1 MHLKIDGIEVDV
13 APGTMVKDAAKK
25 AGIKIPGL
33 CDHPE
38 LEPYGGCRLC
48 LVEIDGM
55 RGNPSSCT
63 LPASEGMVV
72 RTSTQALSGL
82 RRAILEMLLSEHP
95 CICINCERAGRCDE
109 IRMSLR
115 KVPQTMGC
123 RYCPRDKR
131 CELQETIELVGLEKA
146 SLPRLGEAKEV
157 VRSPF
162 FDRDPNLCILCGRCV
177 RACES
182 RGNGAISFV
191 FRGFDAGI
199 GTAFGAPLED
209 SGCRFCG
216 ACVDVCPT
224 GALVERGN
232 RWAGPAEA
240 VVESTCPYCGAGCK
254 IGLEVSKSRV
264 IRVQPAGS
272 KLCARGRFG
281 AEFVHH
287 LDRLNEPLVLRNGR
301 FVEVDFDEALK
312 EAALRL
318 EKHKGQEFALIAS
331 GCCTNESLR
340 IMARFAS
347 EVMKSDNLYAAD
359 VEEGP
364 GMPGDI
370 GAYSAVLVMGDIADV
385 SPAHE
390 LALRTGKGLSLAV
403 VSSIRSKLSDKASIW
418 IRPEPGHEP
427 MALSAISMAL
437 DGKGIEDLGLEKHG
451 IDPALVLKAA
461 SLLSGKG
468 PLIILRPGPSADAL
482 EAADDLAIASG
493 GRLAVLRTR
502 CNSQGAIDLGYKPF
516 RDEALVGLKAAYII
530 GDNPLRARPDLRE
543 VLSGLDLLI
552 VQDLF
557 LTETAEIADVVLPAA
572 SFAEVEG
579 TYTGS
584 SGKTLPVRKAIPATG
599 RPDWQIVSDLAKK
612 MGAGNLEDR
621 SSHGLMPS
629 LHAGQK
635 AKPQA
640 KESAEIEDGYPFLLI
655 EGTCLYDFGCG
666 TRTSRVSDMRYLAGA
681 RQREVEISKQDAEAL
696 GIKGG
701 QRLVVESSKGSLEAA
716 ARISR
721 RVKEGVL
728 RMNRN
733 PGLRSVMSPGTG
745 HVRVRL
751 RSDV

>member
-55 RGNPSSCT
+55 RGTPSSCT

-72 RTSTQALSGL
+72 RTSTPALSGL
-82 RRAILEMLLSEHP
+82 RKAILEMLLSEHP

-123 RYCPRDKR
+123 RYCTRDKW

-146 SLPRLGEAKEV
+146 SLPHLGETKELV
-157 VRSPF
+157 ASPF

-182 RGNGAISFV
+182 RGVGAISFV

-199 GTAFGAPLED
+199 GTSFGEPLED
-209 SGCRFCG
+209 SGCMFCG

-240 VVESTCPYCGAGCK
+240 VVESTCPYCGANCK
-254 IGLEVSKSRV
+254 IGLEVSRGRV
-264 IRVQPAGS
+264 IRVRPAGS

-287 LDRLNEPLVLRNGR
+287 LDRLKEPLVRRNGR
-301 FVEVDFDEALK
+301 LVEVGFEVALK
-312 EAALRL
+312 EAACRL
-318 EKHKGQEFALIAS
+318 GKHKGQEFALIAS

-340 IMARFAS
+340 TMARFAR
-347 EVMKSDNLYAAD
+347 EVMLSDNLYAAD

-364 GMPGDI
+364 GMTEDLDT
-370 GAYSAVLVMGDIADV
+370 YSAVLVMGDIADV

-390 LALRTGKGLSLAV
+390 LALRMGKGISLAV
-403 VSSIRSKLSDKASIW
+403 VSSIRSRLSDKASIW
-418 IRPEPGHEP
+418 IRPLPGHES
-427 MALSAISMAL
+427 MALSAISMAME
-437 DGKGIEDLGLEKHG
+437 GKGISGMEKYG
-451 IDPALVLKAA
+451 IDPALVSKAA
-461 SLLSGKG
+461 GLLSGKR
-468 PLIILRPGPSADAL
+468 PLIILKPGPSADAL
-482 EAADDLAIASG
+482 EAADELVRASG
-493 GRLAVLRTR
+493 GRLAVLRSR
-502 CNSQGAIDLGYKPF
+502 CNTQGAIDLGFKPL
-516 RDEALVGLKAAYII
+516 RDEALVGLKSAYII
-530 GDNPLRARPDLRE
+530 GDNPLRARPDLKE

-557 LTETAEIADVVLPAA
+557 LTETAEVADVVLPAA
-572 SFAEVEG
+572 SFAEVDG

-584 SGKTLPVRKAIPATG
+584 SGKMMPVRKAIPAMG
-599 RPDWQIVSDLAKK
+599 RPDWQIVSDLARE
-612 MGAGNLEDR
+612 MGASSLEDGC
-621 SSHGLMPS
+621 SECKPPLIHS
-629 LHAGQK
+629 GQK
-635 AKPQA
+635 
-640 KESAEIEDGYPFLLI
+640 EISQDEEGYPFILV

-666 TRTSRVSDMRYLAGA
+666 TRTSRVSDMRYLVSTGG
-681 RQREVEISKQDAEAL
+681 REVEISSRDAEAL
-696 GIKGG
+696 GITGG
-701 QRLVVESSKGSLEAA
+701 QRLAVESMNGELEAL

-721 RVKEGVL
+721 RVPEGVL
-728 RMNRN
+728 RMNRD
-733 PGLRSVMSPGTG
+733 PGLRAVMPPGTG
-745 HVRVRL
+745 HIRVRL

>member
-1 MHLKIDGIEVDV
+1 MRLKIDGIEVDV
-13 APGTMVKDAAKK
+13 APGTMVKDAARK

-48 LVEIDGM
+48 LVEIEGM

-72 RTSTQALSGL
+72 RTSTQALSSL
-82 RRAILEMLLSEHP
+82 RKAILEMLLSEHP

-115 KVPQTMGC
+115 KVPQTIGC

-131 CELQETIELVGLEKA
+131 CELQETIVLVGLEKA
-146 SLPRLGEAKEV
+146 GLPHLGEAKEV
-157 VRSPF
+157 VKSPF

-182 RGNGAISFV
+182 RGVGAISFV
-191 FRGFDAGI
+191 FRGFDSGI
-199 GTAFGAPLED
+199 GTAFGELLED

-240 VVESTCPYCGAGCK
+240 VVESTCPYCGASCK
-254 IGLEVSKSRV
+254 IGLEVANGRV

-281 AEFVHH
+281 AQFVHH
-287 LDRLNEPLVLRNGR
+287 LDRLKEPLVLRNGR
-301 FVEVDFDEALK
+301 LVEVGFDEALK
-312 EAALRL
+312 EAARRL

-331 GCCTNESLR
+331 GCCTNESLAA
-340 IMARFAS
+340 MARFAS
-347 EVMKSDNLYAAD
+347 EVMKSDKLYAAD
-359 VEEGP
+359 VEVGP
-364 GMPGDI
+364 GMPESLD
-370 GAYSAVLVMGDIADV
+370 AYNAVLVMGDIADV

-390 LALRTGKGLSLAV
+390 LALRTRVGLCLAV
-403 VSSIRSKLSDKASIW
+403 VSSIRTKLSDKASIW
-418 IRPEPGHEP
+418 IRPLPGYEP
-427 MALSAISMAL
+427 MVLSAISMAL
-437 DGKGIEDLGLEKHG
+437 EGKGIGELGLEKYG
-451 IDPALVLKAA
+451 IDPSLVLKAA
-461 SLLSGKG
+461 GLLSLKG
-468 PLIILRPGPSADAL
+468 PLIILEPGPSADAL
-482 EAADDLAIASG
+482 EAGDDLVLALG
-493 GRLAVLRTR
+493 GRLAVLRKR
-502 CNSQGAIDLGYKPF
+502 CNSQGAIDLGFKPL
-516 RDEALVGLKAAYII
+516 RDEALAGLKAAYII
-530 GDNPLRARPDLRE
+530 GDNPLRSRPDLRE
-543 VLSGLDLLI
+543 ALLGLDLLI

-579 TYTGS
+579 TYTSS
-584 SGKTLPVRKAIPATG
+584 SGEIMPVRKAVPAVG
-599 RPDWQIVSDLAKK
+599 RPDWQIVSDLGLE
-612 MGAGNLEDR
+612 MGAGTPEYGGSQPQR
-621 SSHGLMPS
+621 P
-629 LHAGQK
+629 AGDAGRNEKTQ
-635 AKPQA
+635 P
-640 KESAEIEDGYPFLLI
+640 KESAEPDEGYPFLLV

-681 RQREVEISKQDAEAL
+681 SKREVEICMQDAKAL
-696 GIKGG
+696 GITGG
-701 QRLVVESSKGSLEAA
+701 QSLVVQSRDGILEAT

-721 RVKEGVL
+721 RVPEGVL
-728 RMNRN
+728 RMNRD
-733 PGLRSVMSPGTG
+733 PGLRSVISSGTG
-745 HVRVRL
+745 YVRVRL